1 MIQDVG
7 PTEVGEALARIFARP
22 EFAERTPPAL
32 LQWIQDTW
40 AVIRSWLW
48 SLLPR
53 ALDAWPPFLSW
64 LIVGLFAAAAVWA
77 ALRLI
82 GPPRT
87 RRLAMPT
94 ARREAGAEA
103 RDATWWEAAAREA
116 ATHGRFRDAARALYV
131 AAVLRLEERGLV
143 RFVAGKTPGD
153 YRREVRSD
161 DAVRSAFD
169 GFVRQFLPVAFG
181 ARVPDATAFDALR
194 SAAAELGVHA

>member
-1 MIQDVG
+1 MIHEIG

-22 EFAERTPPAL
+22 EFAESAPPAL

-40 AVIRSWLW
+40 AAIRSWLW

-53 ALDAWPPFLSW
+53 ALDAWPPLLSW
-64 LIVGLFAAAAVWA
+64 VIVGVFAAAAVWA
-77 ALRLI
+77 AVRLI

-87 RRLAMPT
+87 RKVVLVS
-94 ARREAGAEA
+94 ARPEAGAEA
-103 RDATWWEAAAREA
+103 RDAAWWEAAAREA
-116 ATHGRFRDAARALYV
+116 STHGRFRDAARALYV

-161 DAVRSAFD
+161 VAARSAFD

-181 ARVPDATAFDALR
+181 AGTPDAASFDALR
-194 SAAAELGVHA
+194 AAATDLGVHA